1 MIFPIVI
8 FLNVLNSFV
17 YCADVTLLGAGASFP
32 AEVYSSWSLF
42 FAALRAS
49 FLDVNIVYES
59 VGSGAGKERILQV
72 IHTPVRT
79 LFIR

>member
-1 MIFPIVI
+1 MICQLAI
-8 FLNVLNSFV
+8 FLNVLRSFV
-17 YCADVTLLGAGASFP
+17 NCADVTLLGAGASFP
-32 AEVYSSWSLF
+32 GEVYNSWSLF

-72 IHTPVRT
+72 FENSAKTC
-79 LFIR
+79 